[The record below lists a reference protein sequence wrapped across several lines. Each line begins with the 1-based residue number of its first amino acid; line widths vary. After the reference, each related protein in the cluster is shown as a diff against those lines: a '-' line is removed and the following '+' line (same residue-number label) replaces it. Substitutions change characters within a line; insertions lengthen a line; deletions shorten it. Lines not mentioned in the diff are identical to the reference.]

1 MTRGKLVLITNA
13 LLISSCEFNGDMYM
27 DKSGYGQEAIAI
39 LLKTNTVDEFK
50 AACQKF
56 NADHYGYEEDYA
68 ESYSEWHGE
77 VLIEDALDFTRNY
90 FDNWFSDYLYI
101 KNASDRIWH
110 IKGNNGEVGLE
121 PGEVVAVCFGDL
133 IGYAKDCPTPGSMDC
148 PQCGPTP
155 ELEEDEE
162 CVEENTDDEYD
173 DEENDEEDAEIK
185 AFRIIK
191 EKHVDV
197 HWIYESDN
205 VDEYNNHHGWHKLTK
220 EEFNFL
226 KKTVTA

>member
-1 MTRGKLVLITNA
+1 MTRGKLVLLTNS
-13 LLISSCEFNGDMYM
+13 LLIASCEFNGDMYM
-27 DKSGYGQEAIAI
+27 DRSGYGQEAIAI

-50 AACQKF
+50 NACQKF
-56 NADHYGYEEDYA
+56 NKDHYDYEAEYA
-68 ESYSEWHGE
+68 ENYSEWHGE

-101 KNASDRIWH
+101 KNASDRVWH

-133 IGYAKDCPTPGSMDC
+133 IGYAKDCSTPGTMDC

-155 ELEEDEE
+155 EPEEDEE
-162 CVEENTDDEYD
+162 CVEEDADNEYD
-173 DEENDEEDAEIK
+173 DEEDDEEDAEIK

-205 VDEYNNHHGWHKLTK
+205 VDEYNNHHGWHKLTEK
-220 EEFNFL
+220 EFNFL
-226 KKTVTA
+226 KKTVTI